1 MAIPATPSQKGWM
14 PHGLPHSFMARFHKS
29 MTANAAANQKY
40 HAHHV
45 HMTTVHESAS
55 QPVACRPKTSLH
67 VAGIN
72 ARKKTTANN
81 ATEYHGAIPL
91 RNAQRSR
98 HHV

>member
-1 MAIPATPSQKGWM
+1 
-14 PHGLPHSFMARFHKS
+14 MARFHKS
-29 MTANAAANQKY
+29 ITAKAAANQKY

-45 HMTTVHESAS
+45 HMTTVHDSAS
-55 QPVACRPKTSLH
+55 HPIACRPKTNRH

-81 ATEYHGAIPL
+81 VMEYHGGNPR
-91 RNAQRSR
+91 RNALRSR